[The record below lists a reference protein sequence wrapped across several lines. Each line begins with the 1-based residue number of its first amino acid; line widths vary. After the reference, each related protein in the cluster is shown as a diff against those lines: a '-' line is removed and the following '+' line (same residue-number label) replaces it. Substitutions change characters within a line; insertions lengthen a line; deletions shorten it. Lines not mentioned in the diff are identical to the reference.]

1 MKEVYIV
8 KLTNGK
14 DFMEFN
20 FNKVTQASEFIHLAL
35 LHGNTITAT
44 IKHYHITEEGE
55 GQNG

>member
-1 MKEVYIV
+1 MKEVYNV

-20 FNKVTQASEFIHLAL
+20 FDKATQATEFIHLAL

-44 IKHYHITEEGE
+44 IKHYYITEEGE